1 VAVRIHIH
9 PRGVVKTTP
18 RLKACRFVANLQ
30 ELQRGCEL
38 VSSTSAPQAAL
49 VYTVRYGNGL
59 VQRFT
64 DRADARGHS
73 LRVFNIAYVPPAGT
87 PASAPLSLVRVTVRA
102 TLPGGSYLGSASTTF
117 RVTRLRDR

>member
-64 DRADARGHS
+64 DRADARGRS

-87 PASAPLSLVRVTVRA
+87 PLSSPLTLVRVTVTA
-102 TLPGGSYLGSASTTF
+102 TSRFGKALGSASVDF
-117 RVTRLRDR
+117 RVVRPRT